1 MRTLTITAVVT
12 AAAAATLT
20 GCGNLTFGTH
30 QEDRSYSA
38 PAGITALKIKSNGN
52 RMVLTA
58 SDSPAVKVRERLRWS
73 NDKNKP
79 EARHTVEGDT
89 LSLSSKC
96 ARATIGY
103 TNCGVSYRVEVPR
116 NMPVEVDNA
125 DGAVVA
131 SGLSG
136 AVKLHSDN
144 GSLKVTD
151 LRATSAS
158 ISSNDGSIHVTG
170 RAATAVLRS
179 DNGSINAT
187 GLTTDRLTARTD
199 DGRIELSG
207 RATVAEVGT
216 ANGSIDAGGLTT
228 DRITAETSN
237 GGIDLRL
244 VTPPA
249 SVRAIS
255 DNGSVHVRVPTS
267 EGYAISMSSSNGG
280 ERIDSAVRQD
290 SGSRHQ
296 LQLRSG
302 NGSITVSPA

>member
-12 AAAAATLT
+12 AAAAATLA

-38 PAGITALKIKSNGN
+38 PAGITALKIKSNGS
-52 RMVLTA
+52 RLELTA
-58 SDSPAVKVRERLRWS
+58 SDSPTVKVRERLRWS

-79 EARHTVEGDT
+79 EARHTIEGDT
-89 LSLSSKC
+89 LSLSAKC

-103 TNCGVSYRVEVPR
+103 TRCGVTYRVEVPR
-116 NMPVEVDNA
+116 DMAVDVDNA
-125 DGAVVA
+125 DGSVVA
-131 SGLSG
+131 SGLTG

-144 GSLKVTD
+144 GSMKVTD

-158 ISSNDGSIHVTG
+158 ISSDDGSIHVTG
-170 RAATAVLRS
+170 RATTADLNS

-187 GLTTDRLTARTD
+187 GLTADRLTARTD
-199 DGRIELSG
+199 DGSIKLSG
-207 RATVAEVGT
+207 RATVADVRT

-228 DRITAETSN
+228 DRITAETSD

-244 VTPPA
+244 TTPPA
-249 SVRAIS
+249 NVHATS

-267 EGYAISMSSSNGG
+267 EGYAISVSSSNGA
-280 ERIDSAVRQD
+280 ERIDSAVHQD
-290 SGSRHQ
+290 SDSRHRI
-296 LQLRSG
+296 QLRSA
-302 NGSITVSPA
+302 NGSVTVSPA